1 MTTGTSPILRV
12 GTRASPLALAQA
24 RLVIAALSAH
34 HPQLAFE
41 IVEITT
47 SGDRIQDRALIEA
60 GGKGLFTK
68 EIEDALLENRIDL
81 AVHSMKDMPTK
92 LPDGLV
98 ISALLPR
105 EDARDVFFSRLKKS
119 DGGPCGLMDLPAGS
133 IVGTASL
140 RRQAIVRH
148 LRPDLKV
155 EVLRGNVG
163 TRLKKMNEGIVDAT
177 MLALAGLKRLNALE
191 GIAEIIAP
199 EVMLPAVAQG
209 AIGIETREGDKTT
222 RDLLASIHCAMT
234 ELSVVAERTFLA
246 VMDGSCRT
254 PIAAYMG
261 QPDPLHRARLDVM
274 VARPDGS
281 DVRRESFM
289 MEVRHV
295 GDAQRLGEHAGQSL
309 RAKLPADYFNL

>member
-1 MTTGTSPILRV
+1 MTTGTSRILRV

-24 RLVIAALSAH
+24 RLFIAALAAH
-34 HPQLAFE
+34 HPATGFE

-68 EIEDALLENRIDL
+68 EIEDALLEKRIDF

-92 LPDGLV
+92 LPAGLV
-98 ISALLPR
+98 IAALLPR
-105 EDARDVFFSRLKKS
+105 EDARDVFFSRLKTAEGKS
-119 DGGPCGLMDLPAGS
+119 CGLMDLPAGS
-133 IVGTASL
+133 VVGTASL

-163 TRLKKMNEGIVDAT
+163 TRLRKMNDGIVDAT
-177 MLALAGLKRLNALE
+177 MLALAGLKRLGE
-191 GIAEIIAP
+191 VGDIAEIIEPA
-199 EVMLPAVAQG
+199 VMLPAVAQG
-209 AIGIETREGDKTT
+209 AIGIETREDDKPL
-222 RDLLASIHCAMT
+222 RDMLAAVHCGVT
-234 ELSVVAERTFLA
+234 ELSVVAERAFLG

-254 PIAAYMG
+254 PIAAHMAP
-261 QPDPLHRARLDVM
+261 PDPMGRARLDVM

-281 DVRRESFM
+281 DVKRESFV
-289 MEVRHV
+289 MEVRHT
-295 GDAQRLGEHAGQSL
+295 GDALRLGEHAGHSL
-309 RAKLPADYFNL
+309 KSKLPTDYFGA

>member
-1 MTTGTSPILRV
+1 MTTTASRILRV

-24 RLVIAALSAH
+24 RLVIAALTAH
-34 HPQLAFE
+34 HPDLAFD

-68 EIEDALLENRIDL
+68 EIEEALIENRIDL
-81 AVHSMKDMPTK
+81 AVHSMKDMPTQ
-92 LPDGLV
+92 LPDGL
-98 ISALLPR
+98 IIAALLPR
-105 EDARDVFFSRLKKS
+105 EDARDAFFSLLKKA
-119 DGGPCGLMDLPAGS
+119 DGTPCGLMDLPAGS
-133 IVGTASL
+133 VVGTASL
-140 RRQAIVRH
+140 RRQSIVRH

-163 TRLKKMNEGIVDAT
+163 TRLKKMNDGIVDAT
-177 MLALAGLKRLNALE
+177 MLALAGLKRLKAVE

-209 AIGIETREGDKTT
+209 AIGIEVRADDKAL
-222 RDLLASIHCAMT
+222 RDLLVSVHCNIT

-254 PIAAYMG
+254 PIAAHMAV
-261 QPDPLHRARLDVM
+261 PDPMHRARLDVM

-289 MEVRHV
+289 MEVRHA

-309 RAKLPADYFNL
+309 RAKLPPDYFG